1 MKVIFTFGGLPHYY
15 NYVLNRLNKLPGYE
29 VKVIIPS
36 GKSSSLGKGVHQ
48 TSKDIDFG
56 IIELGEEKRWYGKHN
71 FKNLIQVLKK
81 EKPDILVVI
90 WPYVL
95 GFVLLP
101 GWYRTIKKLGI
112 KLVYKDIPFNIPKY
126 NKALKFYRKNLRD
139 ETRHLKH
146 HNWGISQKLYY
157 LLVRELIKKYLNKMD
172 AHVYYTEEAYDIIP
186 TYAVPREKIHIIYNS
201 PDTDRLF
208 SIREE
213 IQNDTEEQT
222 GNVKQI
228 LHVGR
233 LVAWKNVD
241 LLIEAFD
248 QVQKKIPQSRLIIIG
263 TGPEKDKLQKL
274 AKEKGISDKVS
285 FEDGIYD
292 EKILARYFLA
302 SSVYVLAGM
311 GGISIND
318 AMCFGKPVI
327 CSRADGTEKK
337 LVRAGYNGYY
347 FEENNAIDLA
357 DKIVKIISD
366 PEIQKKFG
374 ENSTNIIKN
383 EINIHTVISR
393 YKKAFEYALN
403 A

>member
-36 GKSSSLGKGVHQ
+36 GKSNSLGKGVHQ

-56 IIELGEEKRWYGKHN
+56 IIELEEEKRWYGKHN
-71 FKNLIQVLKK
+71 FRNLTQVLKK

-95 GFVLLP
+95 GFILLP

-112 KLVYKDIPFNIPKY
+112 KLVYKDIPFNIPEY
-126 NKALKFYRKNLRD
+126 TKALKFYRKNLQD
-139 ETRHLKH
+139 ETRHPKH
-146 HNWGISQKLYY
+146 QNWGISQKLYY

-186 TYAVPREKIHIIYNS
+186 TYAVPKEKIHIIYNS

-213 IQNDTEEQT
+213 IQYDTAKQS
-222 GNVKQI
+222 GNIKQI

-248 QVQKKIPQSRLIIIG
+248 LVLKKIPQSRLVIIG

-274 AKEKGISDKVS
+274 AEEKGISDKVL
-285 FEDGIYD
+285 FEGGVYD
-292 EKILARYFLA
+292 EKTLARYFLA

-337 LVRAGYNGYY
+337 LVRDGYNGYF

-357 DKIVKIISD
+357 EKIVKIISD
-366 PEIQKKFG
+366 PETQEKFG

>member
-56 IIELGEEKRWYGKHN
+56 IIELEEEKRWYGKPN
-71 FKNLIQVLKK
+71 FRNLMQVLKM
-81 EKPDILVVI
+81 EKPDILVLI

-101 GWYRTIKKLGI
+101 GWYNTIKKLGI
-112 KLVYKDIPFNIPKY
+112 KLVYKDIPFNIPEY
-126 NKALKFYRKNLRD
+126 NKALQFYRKNLLE

-146 HNWGISQKLYY
+146 QNWGITQKLYY

-172 AHVYYTEEAYDIIP
+172 AHVYYTEDAYKIIP
-186 TYAVPREKIHIIYNS
+186 TYGVPKEKIHITYNS

-213 IQNDTEEQT
+213 IQNDTKLQL
-222 GNVKQI
+222 GNMKQI

-241 LLIEAFD
+241 LLIEAFEL
-248 QVQKKIPQSRLIIIG
+248 VLRKVPQCRLIIIG
-263 TGPEKDKLQKL
+263 TGPEKENLEKL
-274 AKEKGISDKVS
+274 AEEKGISDKVN
-285 FEDGIYD
+285 FEGGVYE
-292 EKILARYFLA
+292 EKTLGRYFLA
-302 SSVYVLAGM
+302 STVYVLAGM
-311 GGISIND
+311 GGLSIND

-337 LVRAGYNGYY
+337 LVRADYNGYY
-347 FEENNAIDLA
+347 FEENNATDLA
-357 DKIVKIISD
+357 DKIIKIISY
-366 PEIQKKFG
+366 PEIEKKFG

-383 EINIHTVISR
+383 EINIHTVITR
-393 YKKAFEYALN
+393 YQKAFEYALN